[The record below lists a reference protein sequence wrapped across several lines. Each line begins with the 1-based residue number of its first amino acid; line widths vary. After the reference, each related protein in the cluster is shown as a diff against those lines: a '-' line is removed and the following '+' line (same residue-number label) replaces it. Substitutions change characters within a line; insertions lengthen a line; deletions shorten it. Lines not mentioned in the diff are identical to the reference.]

1 MGEAVK
7 SLKQFSDLKK
17 VMDKDIE
24 QLKYENE

>member
-17 VMDKDIE
+17 VMDKDID